1 LFRAGA
7 PPERSLTPESQE
19 MILGRATEGDGGGE
33 VMVDKESVDRAAAS
47 MQRHGEGRTLPPSQT
62 EPRSLEK

>member
-1 LFRAGA
+1 
-7 PPERSLTPESQE
+7 